1 MGFGRIM
8 SNGVMG
14 LNAQNQALNTIS
26 QNIANSTTV
35 GFKRSETQFQDFV
48 VNDRYGVRNDG
59 AGVRANDRLL
69 ADRQGDVTS
78 TGIATNVAIKG
89 NAFFLV
95 QELDSRTG
103 EAVFGSD
110 TAGTSDRVPEL
121 TRSGDF
127 HVDAFGHLVNNAGRG
142 LMGISLDPAH
152 GTPTGPLKTTDL
164 QVISVSDGNMPAYF
178 EATKT
183 ISLGANLPDDQAV
196 ATAPNDL
203 NTVTLGVKAVDTTGR
218 EASISLDFMKVRS
231 GDDGSATW
239 QVFQSGGTYTD
250 DGKAIN
256 DVSHAYP
263 DTWQSLGT
271 IEIGPN
277 KFLAGEDGAA
287 VTLNLN
293 PGGAFQDMTLNLGTV
308 GSPYNSITSAP
319 EWSFGG
325 ISTSQDGI
333 TKGSYKDMEITDSGV
348 VQGVFGNGQKR
359 GFYQIVSGTV
369 NNINGLEEV
378 SGTTFRATDESGN
391 VIVKAFGANP
401 NSVDN
406 PTSMVNNASNPDI
419 PTTGSFLVAN
429 SVENSNTDISNE
441 FVNLIQTQ
449 RVYSASSKI
458 ITTADEMTQNVI
470 GIKN

>member
-1 MGFGRIM
+1 MTFGRIM

-14 LNAQNQALNTIS
+14 LNAQNHALNTIS
-26 QNIANSTTV
+26 QNIANATTA

-59 AGVRANDRLL
+59 AGVRASDRLL

-95 QELDSRTG
+95 QELNSRTG
-103 EAVFGSD
+103 EPVFDKD
-110 TAGTSDRVPEL
+110 TPGTSDRVPEL
-121 TRSGDF
+121 TRAGDF
-127 HVDAFGHLVNNAGRG
+127 HLDAFGHMVNNAGRG
-142 LMGISLDPAH
+142 LMGIKLDPTTT
-152 GTPTGPLKTTDL
+152 TPTTSLKAADL
-164 QVISVSDGNMPAYF
+164 QLVSMADGNVPQYY
-178 EATKT
+178 EASRNIT
-183 ISLGANLPDDQAV
+183 LAANLPDDQAV

-203 NTVTLGVKAVDTTGR
+203 NTVTLGVKAVDSQGR
-218 EASISLDFMKVRS
+218 EGTISLDFMKVRN
-231 GDDGSATW
+231 GTDGSATW
-239 QVFQSGGTYTD
+239 QVFQSGGTYA
-250 DGKAIN
+250 DGTPIN
-256 DVSHAYP
+256 DISHAHP
-263 DTWQSLGT
+263 ETWPSLGT
-271 IEIGPN
+271 VEIGPN
-277 KFLAGEDGAA
+277 KFLAGQDGSQ

-293 PGGAFQDMTLNLGTV
+293 PGGAFHDMTLNLGTV

-325 ISTSQDGI
+325 ISTSHDGI
-333 TKGSYKDMEITDSGV
+333 AKGSFKEMEITDSGL
-348 VQGVFGNGQKR
+348 VQGVYDNGQKR
-359 GFYQIVSGTV
+359 AFYQIVSGTV

-378 SGTTFRATDESGN
+378 SGTTFRATDESGQLL
-391 VIVKAFGANP
+391 IKAFGANP
-401 NSVDN
+401 ESIATPSDQAK
-406 PTSMVNNASNPDI
+406 NASNADI
-419 PTTGSFLVAN
+419 PTTGAFLVAN

-458 ITTADEMTQNVI
+458 ISTADEMTQNVI